1 MSATR
6 AEQTNAEMSQEIV
19 AAHNNYRAEVTS
31 PPLQWSDAL
40 AQSAQQW
47 ADHLAS
53 IQQMQHSGQDGVGEN
68 LFMGTTRAFSFTQMV
83 GSWGDEK
90 ANFTPGTFSD
100 VSTTGNWMDVGHY
113 TQVVWRNTTDVG
125 CALASDGQNDYLVC
139 QYSPPGN
146 MQGESVF

>member
-1 MSATR
+1 LSSTR
-6 AEQTNAEMSQEIV
+6 AGQINADMSQEIL

-53 IQQMQHSGQDGVGEN
+53 IQQMVHSGQDGVGEN
-68 LFMGTTRAFSFTQMV
+68 LFMGTTGAFSLTQMV
-83 GSWGDEK
+83 GSWGDEH
-90 ANFTPGTFSD
+90 ANFTPGTFPD
-100 VSTTGNWMDVGHY
+100 VSTTGNWMDV
-113 TQVVWRNTTDVG
+113 
-125 CALASDGQNDYLVC
+125 GQNDYLVC